1 MPHRGR
7 AATSSWRET
16 LISNAAR
23 VRAVAL
29 VLLRDLLGGPMR
41 VIALIDEPAAVRR
54 ILEHL
59 SAFLM
64 QCPWVTDLASAGSQC
79 RQDSTGVETL

>member
-1 MPHRGR
+1 MPPRGR
-7 AATSSWRET
+7 AA

-29 VLLRDLLGGPMR
+29 ALLCDPLDRPMR
-41 VIALIDEPAAVRR
+41 VIALIDEPGTVRQ
-54 ILEHL
+54 ILDHL
-59 SAFLM
+59 SGFLM
-64 QCPWVTDLASAGSQC
+64 RCPWGTDLASAGSQC

>member
-1 MPHRGR
+1 MPPSGR
-7 AATSSWRET
+7 AA

-29 VLLRDLLGGPMR
+29 VLLRDPLGRPMR
-41 VIALIDEPAAVRR
+41 VIALIDDPGAVRQ
-54 ILEHL
+54 ILDHL
-59 SAFLM
+59 SGFLM
-64 QCPWVTDLASAGSQC
+64 RCPWVTDLASAGSQC